1 LHHVSGTPTWAVGGL
16 YAASAATLLGVFWN
30 ARSARRLAV
39 AEHKQQRNL
48 KMMDVA
54 LTAAVDF
61 IAASEQAARASQDI
75 PNDFAAHDSAKSSG
89 QDGVYEQYRSR
100 LEESQE
106 ARRSAWSDAETALV
120 ALRLL
125 VPIVA
130 DDARS
135 YLDACQAADSTP
147 KNAAER
153 RRLRSAIETGV
164 TTGFGVRR

>member
-1 LHHVSGTPTWAVGGL
+1 MGGL
-16 YAASAATLLGVFWN
+16 YAAAATTLLVGFWN
-30 ARSARRLAV
+30 ARSARRLAA
-39 AEHKQQRNL
+39 AEHNQQRDL
-48 KMMDVA
+48 KLMDVA

-61 IAASEQAARASQDI
+61 ISASEQAARAAQDI
-75 PNDFAAHDSAKSSG
+75 PHDFVAYDSAKSSG
-89 QDGVYEQYRSR
+89 QDGVSELHRSR

-106 ARRSAWSDAETALV
+106 AHRSAWSDAETALV

-135 YLDACQAADSTP
+135 YLDTCKAADSTP
-147 KNAAER
+147 GNAAER
-153 RRLRSAIETGV
+153 RRLRSAVETGV